1 MLRVLSAYRNFL
13 LIILTI
19 AVAIPCNIKRDWKKN
34 IGIETNQN
42 TPQNSK
48 TTCTAFC
55 SLNGITE
62 QKKIQKFGNQ
72 LLKFQL
78 AQRNFVTKQ
87 SKIPTVSNF
96 HLFFKEKIPTHLR
109 NCQFLI

>member
-34 IGIETNQN
+34 IGIEINQN
-42 TPQNSK
+42 SPQNPK

-72 LLKFQL
+72 LLKFRL

>member
-34 IGIETNQN
+34 IGIETNEN
-42 TPQNSK
+42 IPQNAK

-62 QKKIQKFGNQ
+62 RKKIQKLRNQ
-72 LLKFQL
+72 IFKFHL
-78 AQRNFVTKQ
+78 AKRNFVTKQ
-87 SKIPTVSNF
+87 SKIPTVSHI

>member
-34 IGIETNQN
+34 IGIEINQN
-42 TPQNSK
+42 SPQNPK

-72 LLKFQL
+72 LLKFRL
-78 AQRNFVTKQ
+78 AQRNFTKQ
-87 SKIPTVSNF
+87 SKILTVSNF